1 MNTEIITM
9 AKEALDMFAFLAT
22 ELIILFL
29 AISYI
34 VGVLQ
39 DFLTPEKNSI
49 YSQLEKG

>member
-1 MNTEIITM
+1 MNNDFMTM
-9 AKEALDMFAFLAT
+9 ANEALDMFAFLAT

-39 DFLTPEKNSI
+39 EFLPPRRSNRS
-49 YSQLEKG
+49 